1 MSESVEEVSGFAV
14 MGLDPRLMN
23 ALGYKD
29 PSPIQ
34 REAIPV
40 LLEGKD
46 LIGLAGT
53 GTGKTAAFALPI
65 LHRLRSVPTDKPG
78 VAVLILTPTRELA
91 IQVAKAVKTYGKP
104 VKIEVMAVY
113 GGTGYVEQI
122 RSIQRGVE
130 IIVATP
136 GRALDLIRQGK
147 LPLDAVTTVVLD
159 EADEMLN
166 MGFAEDMD
174 AILSATP
181 KDRQTMLFS
190 ATMPPRIEEIA
201 KRHLR
206 KPVRIKVANEL
217 PASGEV
223 AKVRQTA
230 YIVTRDNKS
239 KALGRI
245 LDVEQPASAIIFCRT
260 RSDADGLVDVLTN
273 RGFKPQ
279 ALHGGL
285 TQYQRDQVMGRFR
298 SGKADLLVATDI
310 AARGLDIAQ
319 LSHVINFD
327 LPTDPDQYVHRI
339 GRVGRA
345 GRAGVAITLATS
357 REQSGLNQ
365 IERVTKQK
373 IVIAPIPTAK
383 DLNVS
388 QIDRTRQQLRE
399 ALAKTDGLNDLRELV
414 GELGQEFSPTDVA
427 VAALS
432 LLRAPARPEDETDF
446 PPAHDNRDS
455 RDSRDSRD
463 NRDNRD
469 NRGFRQEKSR
479 PGTNAVEERS
489 KAGRRTAS
497 HGMARIYFGIGR
509 DAGVAPR
516 DLVGAITNEAGVLGK
531 DIGSIDL
538 TDRFALVEVPHAL
551 AEYIVET
558 MQGVR
563 IRGRNV
569 TVRTDRPPLQS
580 SKSEG
585 RVPLGA

>member
-1 MSESVEEVSGFAV
+1 MSESVDEVSGFTA

-23 ALGYKD
+23 ALGYKV

-65 LHRLRSVPTDKPG
+65 LHRLRALPGQKPG

-122 RSIQRGVE
+122 RGIQRGVE

-174 AILSATP
+174 AILSEIP

-206 KPVRIKVANEL
+206 KPVRIKVASEI
-217 PASGEV
+217 PASGEA

-230 YIVTRDNKS
+230 YIITRENKS
-239 KALGRI
+239 KALSRI
-245 LDVEQPASAIIFCRT
+245 LDVERPASAIIFCRT
-260 RSDADGLVDVLTN
+260 RSDADGLVEVLTN
-273 RGFKPQ
+273 QGFKPQ

-285 TQYQRDQVMGRFR
+285 TQHQRDQVMGRFR

-327 LPTDPDQYVHRI
+327 LPSDPDQYVHRI

-365 IERVTKQK
+365 IERVTRQK
-373 IVIAPIPTAK
+373 IVIARIPTAK
-383 DLNVS
+383 DLVVS
-388 QIDRTRQQLRE
+388 QIDRTRLQLRD
-399 ALAKTDGLNDLRELV
+399 ALARTEGFDDLRELV
-414 GELGQEFSPTDVA
+414 TELAQDFSPTDIA
-427 VAALS
+427 IAALS
-432 LLRAPARPEDETDF
+432 LMQTPSRPDDELDF
-446 PPAHDNRDS
+446 PSDKDTRD
-455 RDSRDSRD
+455 
-463 NRDNRD
+463 
-469 NRGFRQEKSR
+469 FRPDRSR
-479 PGTNAVEERS
+479 PPINVVDERMR
-489 KAGRRTAS
+489 AGRRTATR
-497 HGMARIYFGIGR
+497 GMTRVYFGIGR
-509 DAGVAPR
+509 DSGVAPR
-516 DLVGAITNEAGVLGK
+516 DLVDAITNEAGILGK

-538 TDRFALVEVPHAL
+538 TDRFALVEVPGGMAD
-551 AEYIVET
+551 YVVEA
-558 MQGVR
+558 MQGVQ

-569 TVRTDRPPLQS
+569 NVRADRPPLQS
-580 SKSEG
+580 PKTEG
-585 RVPLGA
+585 RVPLGT